1 MAEMLGV
8 QISTREEIELG
19 ISDPLV
25 PSTGLYHRMCTLL
38 GEAWA
43 RGRGGRRL
51 TFPLSSYR
59 LRLRK

>member
-25 PSTGLYHRMCTLL
+25 PSTGLYHRIHSSA
-38 GEAWA
+38 GDAW
-43 RGRGGRRL
+43 L
-51 TFPLSSYR
+51 V
-59 LRLRK
+59 